1 MSSGWRDQAV
11 ARGET
16 LVKAYVINLDRSAD
30 RLAHMN
36 VELGRVGVAFE
47 RVAAVDGAALR
58 PDELRA
64 FRAARSEANPG
75 GWLPGEIGCFLSHLE
90 AWRRIA
96 TGVEAWATIFED
108 DVRVAADLR
117 ALLASADWIPAEADV
132 VRLEAN
138 RPMRLADGRPIEAAP
153 GRKVFRALSG
163 TAGAAGYLI
172 AKDACRWLIETP
184 ARLHTSADNFLFKP
198 KVSAVARR
206 LRRYQV
212 VPAVCVQEGV
222 AEGEPRTPSLI
233 KPRNTRGRG
242 YRERTNPLLAF
253 WPMRRVAVPFKP

>member
-1 MSSGWRDQAV
+1 
-11 ARGET
+11 
-16 LVKAYVINLDRSAD
+16 LKAYVINLDRSAD

-36 VELGRVGVAFE
+36 AELGRVGVAFE
-47 RVAAVDGAALR
+47 RVAAVDGAALD
-58 PDELRA
+58 PTELDA
-64 FRAARSEANPG
+64 FRKARSSGNPN

-96 TGVEAWATIFED
+96 GGENSWGAVFED
-108 DVRVAADLR
+108 DVRVAADLKP
-117 ALLASADWIPAEADV
+117 LFASTDWIASDADV

-138 RPMRLADGRPIEAAP
+138 RPMRLAEGRAIGAAP
-153 GRKVFRALSG
+153 SRKVFRALSG

-172 AKDACRWLIETP
+172 ARAACRWLIETP
-184 ARLHTSADNFLFKP
+184 AHLHTSADNFLFKP
-198 KVSAVARR
+198 KVSEVARR

-222 AEGEPRTPSLI
+222 IEGKPRIASLI

-242 YRERTNPLLAF
+242 YRERSNPLLAL
-253 WPMRRVAVPFKP
+253 WPMRRIAVPFKP